1 VLIGSGIVDE
11 KAMDGIGKLV
21 AAGIVLLLGAF
32 MLWRWR
38 KRGGSPGER

>member
-1 VLIGSGIVDE
+1 VEGL
-11 KAMDGIGKLV
+11 GKLA

-38 KRGGSPGER
+38 KGRKRG